1 MRRRLRE
8 LAVLVAVGGL
18 MMAGCSSS
26 DKKASVTDA
35 QGKNVAES
43 QSQDEGSKKVTFVL
57 KSLGSNYW
65 VQLKAGA
72 VDKAEE
78 LGIDLEVLAPSSDN
92 ATEDQ
97 IRMLEDQVV
106 SGVDLVLVA
115 PSNSGAQVATF
126 DKVVDAGIPLI
137 CVDTN
142 AKDYDKKTSFIGSSN
157 EEVGKKAG
165 EYLTENV
172 KDKSGAVILLRGQ
185 LGDETADT
193 RSKGCTD
200 ALKAAGFS
208 NIVEQPAN
216 NDRNTA
222 MGVMENM
229 LQSNDNIVAVYAT
242 NDEMA
247 LGAAR
252 ALQAATLGMQNVAR
266 GLALIVTGAAPV
278 SSFPKSVQFL
288 GNSMV
293 GVVPMSIIFV
303 AIVAVVFY
311 IFLNRTAIGKHIYA
325 IGGNAE
331 AAKLSGINIDK
342 TIIIVYT
349 ICGFMA
355 ALGGIVQM
363 GRVDS
368 AFPLA
373 GTGYELNAVA
383 SVVIGGASMKGGS
396 GTVSGTI
403 IGAMVIAVLNNGLNL
418 LHVSTY
424 AQQIALG
431 IVIIGAVYVDVLRE
445 RLGSKA
451 KKN

>member
-1 MRRRLRE
+1 MTGTAMIMDKGLGHKIWAKIQKFQVLAGLLLLCILFSVTTPSFLQMKNVMNVLNQASVNCLLSMGVL
-8 LAVLVAVGGL
+8 LAVLTGGNDLSTGANLALSSMIVAISIKFWGLNPFVGLLLGLAVG
-18 MMAGCSSS
+18 A
-26 DKKASVTDA
+26 
-35 QGKNVAES
+35 
-43 QSQDEGSKKVTFVL
+43 
-57 KSLGSNYW
+57 
-65 VQLKAGA
+65 
-72 VDKAEE
+72 
-78 LGIDLEVLAPSSDN
+78 
-92 ATEDQ
+92 
-97 IRMLEDQVV
+97 
-106 SGVDLVLVA
+106 
-115 PSNSGAQVATF
+115 
-126 DKVVDAGIPLI
+126 
-137 CVDTN
+137 
-142 AKDYDKKTSFIGSSN
+142 FIGVLN
-157 EEVGKKAG
+157 GFM
-165 EYLTENV
+165 LT
-172 KDKSGAVILLRGQ
+172 KMHMPHPFIS
-185 LGDETADT
+185 
-193 RSKGCTD
+193 
-200 ALKAAGFS
+200 
-208 NIVEQPAN
+208 
-216 NDRNTA
+216 
-222 MGVMENM
+222 
-229 LQSNDNIVAVYAT
+229 
-242 NDEMA
+242 
-247 LGAAR
+247 
-252 ALQAATLGMQNVAR
+252 TL

>member
-1 MRRRLRE
+1 MTGTAMTMDKGLGHKIWAKIQKFQVLAGLLLLCILFSVTTPSFLQMKNVMNVLNQASVNCLLSMGVL
-8 LAVLVAVGGL
+8 LAVLTGGNDLSTGANLALSSMIVAISIKFWGLNPFVGLLLGLAVG
-18 MMAGCSSS
+18 A
-26 DKKASVTDA
+26 
-35 QGKNVAES
+35 
-43 QSQDEGSKKVTFVL
+43 
-57 KSLGSNYW
+57 
-65 VQLKAGA
+65 
-72 VDKAEE
+72 
-78 LGIDLEVLAPSSDN
+78 
-92 ATEDQ
+92 
-97 IRMLEDQVV
+97 
-106 SGVDLVLVA
+106 
-115 PSNSGAQVATF
+115 
-126 DKVVDAGIPLI
+126 
-137 CVDTN
+137 
-142 AKDYDKKTSFIGSSN
+142 FIGVLN
-157 EEVGKKAG
+157 GFM
-165 EYLTENV
+165 LT
-172 KDKSGAVILLRGQ
+172 KMHMPHPFIS
-185 LGDETADT
+185 
-193 RSKGCTD
+193 
-200 ALKAAGFS
+200 
-208 NIVEQPAN
+208 
-216 NDRNTA
+216 
-222 MGVMENM
+222 
-229 LQSNDNIVAVYAT
+229 
-242 NDEMA
+242 
-247 LGAAR
+247 
-252 ALQAATLGMQNVAR
+252 TLGMQNVAR

-383 SVVIGGASMKGGS
+383 SVVIGGASMKG
-396 GTVSGTI
+396 
-403 IGAMVIAVLNNGLNL
+403 AMVIAVLNNGLNL

>member
-1 MRRRLRE
+1 MTGTAMIMDKGLGHKIWAKIQKFQVLAGLLLLCILFSVTTPSFLQMKNVMNVLNQASVNCLLSMGVL
-8 LAVLVAVGGL
+8 LAVLTGGNDLSTGANLALSSMIVAISIKFWGLNPFVGLLLGLAVG
-18 MMAGCSSS
+18 A
-26 DKKASVTDA
+26 
-35 QGKNVAES
+35 
-43 QSQDEGSKKVTFVL
+43 
-57 KSLGSNYW
+57 
-65 VQLKAGA
+65 
-72 VDKAEE
+72 
-78 LGIDLEVLAPSSDN
+78 
-92 ATEDQ
+92 
-97 IRMLEDQVV
+97 
-106 SGVDLVLVA
+106 
-115 PSNSGAQVATF
+115 
-126 DKVVDAGIPLI
+126 
-137 CVDTN
+137 
-142 AKDYDKKTSFIGSSN
+142 FIGVLN
-157 EEVGKKAG
+157 GFM
-165 EYLTENV
+165 LT
-172 KDKSGAVILLRGQ
+172 KMHMPHPFIS
-185 LGDETADT
+185 
-193 RSKGCTD
+193 
-200 ALKAAGFS
+200 
-208 NIVEQPAN
+208 
-216 NDRNTA
+216 
-222 MGVMENM
+222 
-229 LQSNDNIVAVYAT
+229 
-242 NDEMA
+242 
-247 LGAAR
+247 
-252 ALQAATLGMQNVAR
+252 TLGMQNVAR

-363 GRVDS
+363 DS

>member
-1 MRRRLRE
+1 MTGTAMTMDKGLGHKIWAKIQKFQVLAGLLLLCILFSVTTPSFLQMKNVMNVLNQASVNCLLSMGVL
-8 LAVLVAVGGL
+8 LAVLTGGNDLSTGANLALSSMIVAISIKFWGLNPFVGLLLGLAVG
-18 MMAGCSSS
+18 A
-26 DKKASVTDA
+26 
-35 QGKNVAES
+35 
-43 QSQDEGSKKVTFVL
+43 
-57 KSLGSNYW
+57 
-65 VQLKAGA
+65 
-72 VDKAEE
+72 
-78 LGIDLEVLAPSSDN
+78 
-92 ATEDQ
+92 
-97 IRMLEDQVV
+97 
-106 SGVDLVLVA
+106 
-115 PSNSGAQVATF
+115 
-126 DKVVDAGIPLI
+126 
-137 CVDTN
+137 
-142 AKDYDKKTSFIGSSN
+142 FIGVLN
-157 EEVGKKAG
+157 GFM
-165 EYLTENV
+165 LT
-172 KDKSGAVILLRGQ
+172 KMHMPHPFIS
-185 LGDETADT
+185 
-193 RSKGCTD
+193 
-200 ALKAAGFS
+200 
-208 NIVEQPAN
+208 
-216 NDRNTA
+216 
-222 MGVMENM
+222 
-229 LQSNDNIVAVYAT
+229 
-242 NDEMA
+242 
-247 LGAAR
+247 
-252 ALQAATLGMQNVAR
+252 TLGMQNVAR

-403 IGAMVIAVLNNGLNL
+403 IGAMVKYSLQGTTQGNGLTGG
-418 LHVSTY
+418 VPPVRFSM
-424 AQQIALG
+424 
-431 IVIIGAVYVDVLRE
+431 
-445 RLGSKA
+445 
-451 KKN
+451 

>member
-1 MRRRLRE
+1 MTGTAMTMDKGLGHKIWAKIQKFQVLAGLLLLCILFSVTTPSFLQMKNVMNVLNQASVNCLLSMGVL
-8 LAVLVAVGGL
+8 LAVLTGGNDLSTGANLALSSMIVAISIKFWGLNPFVGLLLGLAVG
-18 MMAGCSSS
+18 A
-26 DKKASVTDA
+26 
-35 QGKNVAES
+35 
-43 QSQDEGSKKVTFVL
+43 
-57 KSLGSNYW
+57 
-65 VQLKAGA
+65 
-72 VDKAEE
+72 
-78 LGIDLEVLAPSSDN
+78 
-92 ATEDQ
+92 
-97 IRMLEDQVV
+97 
-106 SGVDLVLVA
+106 
-115 PSNSGAQVATF
+115 
-126 DKVVDAGIPLI
+126 
-137 CVDTN
+137 
-142 AKDYDKKTSFIGSSN
+142 FIGVLN
-157 EEVGKKAG
+157 GFM
-165 EYLTENV
+165 LT
-172 KDKSGAVILLRGQ
+172 KMHMPHPFIS
-185 LGDETADT
+185 
-193 RSKGCTD
+193 
-200 ALKAAGFS
+200 
-208 NIVEQPAN
+208 
-216 NDRNTA
+216 
-222 MGVMENM
+222 
-229 LQSNDNIVAVYAT
+229 
-242 NDEMA
+242 
-247 LGAAR
+247 
-252 ALQAATLGMQNVAR
+252 TLGMQNVAR

-293 GVVPMSIIFV
+293 GVVPTSIIFV

>member
-1 MRRRLRE
+1 MTGTAMIMDKGLGHKIWAKIQKFQVLAGLLLLCILFSVTTPSFLQMKNVMNVLNQASVNCLLSMGVL
-8 LAVLVAVGGL
+8 LAVLTGGNDLSTGANLALSSMIVAISIKFWGLNPFVGLLLGLAVG
-18 MMAGCSSS
+18 A
-26 DKKASVTDA
+26 
-35 QGKNVAES
+35 
-43 QSQDEGSKKVTFVL
+43 
-57 KSLGSNYW
+57 
-65 VQLKAGA
+65 
-72 VDKAEE
+72 
-78 LGIDLEVLAPSSDN
+78 
-92 ATEDQ
+92 
-97 IRMLEDQVV
+97 
-106 SGVDLVLVA
+106 
-115 PSNSGAQVATF
+115 
-126 DKVVDAGIPLI
+126 
-137 CVDTN
+137 
-142 AKDYDKKTSFIGSSN
+142 FIGVLN
-157 EEVGKKAG
+157 GFM
-165 EYLTENV
+165 LT
-172 KDKSGAVILLRGQ
+172 KMHMPHPFIS
-185 LGDETADT
+185 
-193 RSKGCTD
+193 
-200 ALKAAGFS
+200 
-208 NIVEQPAN
+208 
-216 NDRNTA
+216 
-222 MGVMENM
+222 
-229 LQSNDNIVAVYAT
+229 
-242 NDEMA
+242 
-247 LGAAR
+247 
-252 ALQAATLGMQNVAR
+252 TLGMQNVAR

-293 GVVPMSIIFV
+293 GVVPMSIPMSIIFV

>member
-1 MRRRLRE
+1 MTGTAMIMDKGLGHKIWAKIQKFQVLAGLLLLCILFSVTTPSFLQMKNVMNVLNQASVNCLLSMGVL
-8 LAVLVAVGGL
+8 LAVLTGGNDLSTGANLALSSMIVAISIKFWGLNPFVGLLLGLAVG
-18 MMAGCSSS
+18 A
-26 DKKASVTDA
+26 
-35 QGKNVAES
+35 
-43 QSQDEGSKKVTFVL
+43 
-57 KSLGSNYW
+57 
-65 VQLKAGA
+65 
-72 VDKAEE
+72 
-78 LGIDLEVLAPSSDN
+78 
-92 ATEDQ
+92 
-97 IRMLEDQVV
+97 
-106 SGVDLVLVA
+106 
-115 PSNSGAQVATF
+115 
-126 DKVVDAGIPLI
+126 
-137 CVDTN
+137 
-142 AKDYDKKTSFIGSSN
+142 FIGVLN
-157 EEVGKKAG
+157 GFM
-165 EYLTENV
+165 LT
-172 KDKSGAVILLRGQ
+172 KMHMPHPFIS
-185 LGDETADT
+185 
-193 RSKGCTD
+193 
-200 ALKAAGFS
+200 
-208 NIVEQPAN
+208 
-216 NDRNTA
+216 
-222 MGVMENM
+222 
-229 LQSNDNIVAVYAT
+229 
-242 NDEMA
+242 
-247 LGAAR
+247 
-252 ALQAATLGMQNVAR
+252 TLGMQNVAR

-403 IGAMVIAVLNNGLNL
+403 IGDNGN
-418 LHVSTY
+418 S
-424 AQQIALG
+424 
-431 IVIIGAVYVDVLRE
+431 
-445 RLGSKA
+445 SFK
-451 KKN
+451 

>member
-1 MRRRLRE
+1 MKE
-8 LAVLVAVGGL
+8 T
-18 MMAGCSSS
+18 
-26 DKKASVTDA
+26 ASQNWVT
-35 QGKNVAES
+35 
-43 QSQDEGSKKVTFVL
+43 
-57 KSLGSNYW
+57 
-65 VQLKAGA
+65 
-72 VDKAEE
+72 
-78 LGIDLEVLAPSSDN
+78 
-92 ATEDQ
+92 
-97 IRMLEDQVV
+97 
-106 SGVDLVLVA
+106 
-115 PSNSGAQVATF
+115 
-126 DKVVDAGIPLI
+126 
-137 CVDTN
+137 
-142 AKDYDKKTSFIGSSN
+142 KTI
-157 EEVGKKAG
+157 
-165 EYLTENV
+165 
-172 KDKSGAVILLRGQ
+172 VIL
-185 LGDETADT
+185 
-193 RSKGCTD
+193 
-200 ALKAAGFS
+200 
-208 NIVEQPAN
+208 
-216 NDRNTA
+216 
-222 MGVMENM
+222 
-229 LQSNDNIVAVYAT
+229 
-242 NDEMA
+242 
-247 LGAAR
+247 
-252 ALQAATLGMQNVAR
+252 
-266 GLALIVTGAAPV
+266 
-278 SSFPKSVQFL
+278 
-288 GNSMV
+288 
-293 GVVPMSIIFV
+293 

>member
-1 MRRRLRE
+1 MTGTAMTMDKGLGHKIWAKIQKFQVLAGLLLLCILFSVTTPSFLQMKNVMNVLNQASVNCLLSMGVL
-8 LAVLVAVGGL
+8 LAVLTGGNDLSTGANLALSSMIVAISIKFWGLNPFVGLLLGLAVG
-18 MMAGCSSS
+18 A
-26 DKKASVTDA
+26 
-35 QGKNVAES
+35 
-43 QSQDEGSKKVTFVL
+43 
-57 KSLGSNYW
+57 
-65 VQLKAGA
+65 
-72 VDKAEE
+72 
-78 LGIDLEVLAPSSDN
+78 
-92 ATEDQ
+92 
-97 IRMLEDQVV
+97 
-106 SGVDLVLVA
+106 
-115 PSNSGAQVATF
+115 
-126 DKVVDAGIPLI
+126 
-137 CVDTN
+137 
-142 AKDYDKKTSFIGSSN
+142 FIGVLN
-157 EEVGKKAG
+157 GFM
-165 EYLTENV
+165 LT
-172 KDKSGAVILLRGQ
+172 KMHMPHPFIS
-185 LGDETADT
+185 
-193 RSKGCTD
+193 
-200 ALKAAGFS
+200 
-208 NIVEQPAN
+208 
-216 NDRNTA
+216 
-222 MGVMENM
+222 
-229 LQSNDNIVAVYAT
+229 
-242 NDEMA
+242 
-247 LGAAR
+247 
-252 ALQAATLGMQNVAR
+252 TLGMQNVAR

-311 IFLNRTAIGKHIYA
+311 IFLNRTAMGKHIY
-325 IGGNAE
+325 AE

>member
-1 MRRRLRE
+1 MTQIEFVTELEQALRGNVE
-8 LAVLVAVGGL
+8 ERIIQENVRYYNDYISEQRA
-18 MMAGCSSS
+18 AGKSEEEIF
-26 DKKASVTDA
+26 A
-35 QGKNVAES
+35 
-43 QSQDEGSKKVTFVL
+43 
-57 KSLGSNYW
+57 SLGSPRLIAKTIIDTSGEASTQGNSHAGSYNYST
-65 VQLKAGA
+65 GS
-72 VDKAEE
+72 D
-78 LGIDLEVLAPSSDN
+78 DSSTGGD
-92 ATEDQ
+92 
-97 IRMLEDQVV
+97 
-106 SGVDLVLVA
+106 GW
-115 PSNSGAQVATF
+115 
-126 DKVVDAGIPLI
+126 
-137 CVDTN
+137 
-142 AKDYDKKTSFIGSSN
+142 SFSWM
-157 EEVGKKAG
+157 K
-165 EYLTENV
+165 
-172 KDKSGAVILLRGQ
+172 
-185 LGDETADT
+185 ETA
-193 RSKGCTD
+193 S
-200 ALKAAGFS
+200 
-208 NIVEQPAN
+208 
-216 NDRNTA
+216 
-222 MGVMENM
+222 
-229 LQSNDNIVAVYAT
+229 
-242 NDEMA
+242 
-247 LGAAR
+247 
-252 ALQAATLGMQNVAR
+252 QNW
-266 GLALIVTGAAPV
+266 VTKTIAI
-278 SSFPKSVQFL
+278 L
-288 GNSMV
+288 
-293 GVVPMSIIFV
+293 

>member
-1 MRRRLRE
+1 MTGTAMTMDKGLGHKIWAKIQKFQVLAGLLLLCILFSVTTPSFLQMKNVMNVLNQASVNCLLSMGVL
-8 LAVLVAVGGL
+8 LAVLTGGNDLSTGANLALSSMIVAISIKFWGLNPFVGLLLGLAVG
-18 MMAGCSSS
+18 A
-26 DKKASVTDA
+26 
-35 QGKNVAES
+35 
-43 QSQDEGSKKVTFVL
+43 
-57 KSLGSNYW
+57 
-65 VQLKAGA
+65 
-72 VDKAEE
+72 
-78 LGIDLEVLAPSSDN
+78 
-92 ATEDQ
+92 
-97 IRMLEDQVV
+97 
-106 SGVDLVLVA
+106 
-115 PSNSGAQVATF
+115 
-126 DKVVDAGIPLI
+126 
-137 CVDTN
+137 
-142 AKDYDKKTSFIGSSN
+142 FIGVLN
-157 EEVGKKAG
+157 GFM
-165 EYLTENV
+165 LT
-172 KDKSGAVILLRGQ
+172 KMHMPHPFIS
-185 LGDETADT
+185 
-193 RSKGCTD
+193 
-200 ALKAAGFS
+200 
-208 NIVEQPAN
+208 
-216 NDRNTA
+216 
-222 MGVMENM
+222 
-229 LQSNDNIVAVYAT
+229 
-242 NDEMA
+242 
-247 LGAAR
+247 
-252 ALQAATLGMQNVAR
+252 TLGMQNVAR

-325 IGGNAE
+325 IGRNAE

-355 ALGGIVQM
+355 ALGGIV
-363 GRVDS
+363 RVDS

>member
-142 AKDYDKKTSFIGSSN
+142 AKDYDKNTWNAECGKRTGTDRYRSSPC
-157 EEVGKKAG
+157 
-165 EYLTENV
+165 L
-172 KDKSGAVILLRGQ
+172 
-185 LGDETADT
+185 
-193 RSKGCTD
+193 
-200 ALKAAGFS
+200 F
-208 NIVEQPAN
+208 
-216 NDRNTA
+216 
-222 MGVMENM
+222 
-229 LQSNDNIVAVYAT
+229 
-242 NDEMA
+242 
-247 LGAAR
+247 
-252 ALQAATLGMQNVAR
+252 
-266 GLALIVTGAAPV
+266 
-278 SSFPKSVQFL
+278 FPKVGSVFGKQHGRCCPYEYHFCSNCSSCFL
-288 GNSMV
+288 
-293 GVVPMSIIFV
+293 
-303 AIVAVVFY
+303 
-311 IFLNRTAIGKHIYA
+311 H
-325 IGGNAE
+325 
-331 AAKLSGINIDK
+331 
-342 TIIIVYT
+342 
-349 ICGFMA
+349 
-355 ALGGIVQM
+355 
-363 GRVDS
+363 
-368 AFPLA
+368 
-373 GTGYELNAVA
+373 
-383 SVVIGGASMKGGS
+383 
-396 GTVSGTI
+396 
-403 IGAMVIAVLNNGLNL
+403 L
-418 LHVSTY
+418 L
-424 AQQIALG
+424 
-431 IVIIGAVYVDVLRE
+431 
-445 RLGSKA
+445 K
-451 KKN
+451 

>member
-1 MRRRLRE
+1 MTGTAMTMDKGLGHKIWAKIQKFQVLAGLLLLCILFSVTTPSFLQMKNVMNVLNQASVNCLLSMGVL
-8 LAVLVAVGGL
+8 LAVLTGGNDLSTGANLALSSMIVAISIKFWGLNPFVGLLLGLAVG
-18 MMAGCSSS
+18 A
-26 DKKASVTDA
+26 
-35 QGKNVAES
+35 
-43 QSQDEGSKKVTFVL
+43 
-57 KSLGSNYW
+57 
-65 VQLKAGA
+65 
-72 VDKAEE
+72 
-78 LGIDLEVLAPSSDN
+78 
-92 ATEDQ
+92 
-97 IRMLEDQVV
+97 
-106 SGVDLVLVA
+106 
-115 PSNSGAQVATF
+115 
-126 DKVVDAGIPLI
+126 
-137 CVDTN
+137 
-142 AKDYDKKTSFIGSSN
+142 FIGVLN
-157 EEVGKKAG
+157 GFM
-165 EYLTENV
+165 LT
-172 KDKSGAVILLRGQ
+172 KMHMPHPFIS
-185 LGDETADT
+185 
-193 RSKGCTD
+193 
-200 ALKAAGFS
+200 
-208 NIVEQPAN
+208 
-216 NDRNTA
+216 
-222 MGVMENM
+222 
-229 LQSNDNIVAVYAT
+229 
-242 NDEMA
+242 
-247 LGAAR
+247 
-252 ALQAATLGMQNVAR
+252 TLGMQNVAR
-266 GLALIVTGAAPV
+266 GLALIVTGAAP
-278 SSFPKSVQFL
+278 
-288 GNSMV
+288 
-293 GVVPMSIIFV
+293 VPMSIIFV

>member
-1 MRRRLRE
+1 MTGTAMTMDKGLGHKIWAKIQKFQVLAGLLLLCILFSVTTPSFLQMKNVMNVLNQASVNCLLSMGVL
-8 LAVLVAVGGL
+8 LAVLTGGNDLSTGANLALSSMIVAISIKFWGLNPFVGLLLGLAVG
-18 MMAGCSSS
+18 A
-26 DKKASVTDA
+26 
-35 QGKNVAES
+35 
-43 QSQDEGSKKVTFVL
+43 
-57 KSLGSNYW
+57 
-65 VQLKAGA
+65 
-72 VDKAEE
+72 
-78 LGIDLEVLAPSSDN
+78 
-92 ATEDQ
+92 
-97 IRMLEDQVV
+97 
-106 SGVDLVLVA
+106 
-115 PSNSGAQVATF
+115 
-126 DKVVDAGIPLI
+126 
-137 CVDTN
+137 
-142 AKDYDKKTSFIGSSN
+142 FIGVLN
-157 EEVGKKAG
+157 GFM
-165 EYLTENV
+165 LT
-172 KDKSGAVILLRGQ
+172 KMHMPHPFIS
-185 LGDETADT
+185 
-193 RSKGCTD
+193 
-200 ALKAAGFS
+200 
-208 NIVEQPAN
+208 
-216 NDRNTA
+216 
-222 MGVMENM
+222 
-229 LQSNDNIVAVYAT
+229 
-242 NDEMA
+242 
-247 LGAAR
+247 
-252 ALQAATLGMQNVAR
+252 TLGMQNVAR

-303 AIVAVVFY
+303 AIVFY